1 MFKSFIAI
9 GLLALLNGVQGT
21 ILPSRE
27 EVKGGDILI
36 LDPLPLLF
44 IPSSEIVNRQHR
56 VAQTSNSTCTNTSGF
71 QIGSQSDLD
80 ALSTCSTV
88 TGNII
93 IDSIS
98 IASVT
103 IPQGVQHV
111 KGDLRVS
118 QIKSVVS
125 FSASGLQSI
134 SGTFEL
140 LNLTGLQSLTAP
152 SLTSVGGINFV
163 ILPLLQTMSLGITE
177 AGNVRISDT
186 QLSALNGLSLS
197 TVGDLGIGM
206 VLHNVTNSRQQSFPS
221 FC

>member
-1 MFKSFIAI
+1 MLFKSSIAI
-9 GLLALLNGVQGT
+9 GLLALLNTVQ
-21 ILPSRE
+21 
-27 EVKGGDILI
+27 
-36 LDPLPLLF
+36 
-44 IPSSEIVNRQHR
+44 
-56 VAQTSNSTCTNTSGF
+56 AQSSNSTCTNTNGF
-71 QIGSQSDLD
+71 NIASQSDLD
-80 ALSTCSTV
+80 ALSSCSTV

-93 IDSIS
+93 INSIS
-98 IASVT
+98 IPSVT

-118 QIKSVVS
+118 QIVSVVS
-125 FSASGLQSI
+125 FTASGLQSI

-140 LNLTGLQSLTAP
+140 LNLTGLQSLSAP

-163 ILPLLQTMSLGITE
+163 ILPLLQTMTLGITE

-206 VLHNVTNSRQQSFPS
+206 TL
-221 FC
+221 

>member
-1 MFKSFIAI
+1 MLFKSSIAI
-9 GLLALLNGVQGT
+9 GLFALLNTVQGT
-21 ILPSRE
+21 ILPTE
-27 EVKGGDILI
+27 EEGKGGDDIYR
-36 LDPLPLLF
+36 LPLLF
-44 IPSSEIVNRQHR
+44 LSSFEIVNRQQR
-56 VAQTSNSTCTNTSGF
+56 VAQSSNSTCTNTNGF
-71 QIGSQSDLD
+71 NIGSQSDLD
-80 ALSTCSTV
+80 ALSSCSTV

-93 IDSIS
+93 INSIS
-98 IASVT
+98 IPSVT

-118 QIKSVVS
+118 QIVSVVS

-140 LNLTGLQSLTAP
+140 LNLTGLQSLSAP

-163 ILPLLQTMSLGITE
+163 ILPLLQTMTLGITE

-206 VLHNVTNSRQQSFPS
+206 TL
-221 FC
+221 